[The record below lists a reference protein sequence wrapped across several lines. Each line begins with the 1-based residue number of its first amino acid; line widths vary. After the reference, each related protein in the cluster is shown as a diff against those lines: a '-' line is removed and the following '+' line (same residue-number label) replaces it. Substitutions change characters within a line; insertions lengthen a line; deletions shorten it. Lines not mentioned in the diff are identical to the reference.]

1 MIVAAFLVCAVVG
14 LGLLYA
20 WALVQSRNGRTR
32 VTMHADAHAR
42 PAHAAQLFP
51 AWLVQAG
58 RRTRLAAILFD
69 ETFAPHPLLLNGHA
83 QTSELRFSKIT
94 GKFLWK
100 LV

>member
-1 MIVAAFLVCAVVG
+1 MIFAALFVCAVVG

-42 PAHAAQLFP
+42 PSAQLFP

-58 RRTRLAAILFD
+58 RRTRLATILFD
-69 ETFAPHPLLLNGHA
+69 ETFVPHPLLLNGHA
-83 QTSELRFSKIT
+83 QTSEIDSKIA
-94 GKFLWK
+94 GEFLRNCPRED
-100 LV
+100 